1 MRGRTINLCTFS
13 VFSIFQFNDFK
24 FPDLRRRISN
34 CTVLLLAINKF
45 IDEDRRPGRFLLT
58 DSANL
63 MTLPSVADSLTVGW
77 EP

>member
-1 MRGRTINLCTFS
+1 M
-13 VFSIFQFNDFK
+13 
-24 FPDLRRRISN
+24 
-34 CTVLLLAINKF
+34 LLLAINKF